1 MRITN
6 SVMQERLLR
15 NLQEQGAQ
23 LLRASDQVTTGLRN
37 SKISD
42 DPIAGSQ
49 VLSADAALR
58 AVEQYRRSVTSV
70 QSRQAAEETTL
81 DQVGD
86 LLSRAKE
93 LATAQGSAT
102 GNAATRAAAAVE
114 VQSLIDQAISLGN
127 LRFGNDYLF
136 GGFATDAPPFQP
148 NGTYVGTPT
157 GRQAEVGDGIL
168 VDTVHSGEELLVTS
182 GVLSSLTALRDAL
195 TANNPAGVLASG
207 GPLDTAFNAT
217 QVTLT
222 EVGART
228 RNLELTTGSLTA
240 LQTAL
245 EGRRSAAAEIPLE
258 EAMLHFSAV
267 QTAMAAAYEATSRIL
282 RTSLTEYL

>member
-42 DPIAGSQ
+42 DPVAGSQ
-49 VLSADAALR
+49 ILATDTALR

-70 QSRQAAEETTL
+70 QSRQAAEESTL

-93 LATAQGSAT
+93 LATAQGSST

-136 GGFATDAPPFQP
+136 GGLATGAPPFQAD
-148 NGTYVGTPT
+148 GTYVGTAA

-168 VDTVHSGEELLVTS
+168 VDTVHSGQELLVDS
-182 GVLSSLTALRDAL
+182 GVLTSLIALRDAL
-195 TANNPAGVLASG
+195 TANDPAAVRAAGA
-207 GPLDTAFNAT
+207 PLDSAFDAT

-222 EVGART
+222 QVGART

-240 LQTAL
+240 IKTAL
-245 EGRRSAAAEIPLE
+245 DAKRSAAADIPLE
-258 EAMLHFSAV
+258 EAMLNFAAV

>member
-23 LLRASDQVTTGLRN
+23 LLRASDQVATGLRN
-37 SKISD
+37 SRISD
-42 DPIAGSQ
+42 DPIAGAQ
-49 VLSADAALR
+49 VLASDAALR

-70 QSRQAAEETTL
+70 QSRQAAEESTL

-93 LATAQGSAT
+93 LATAQGSNT

-127 LRFGNDYLF
+127 LRFGDEYLF
-136 GGFATDAPPFQP
+136 GGMATDAPPFQA
-148 NGTYVGTPT
+148 NGSYIGTAT
-157 GRQAEVGDGIL
+157 GRQAEVGDGVL
-168 VDTVHSGEELLVTS
+168 VDTVHSGQELLVDS

-195 TANNPAGVLASG
+195 TANDPAAVRTSG
-207 GPLDTAFNAT
+207 GPLDTAFDAT

-245 EGRRSAAAEIPLE
+245 GAKRSAAAEIPLE
-258 EAMLHFSAV
+258 EAMLNFASI

-282 RTSLTEYL
+282 QTSLTEYL

>member
-6 SVMQERLLR
+6 SVMQERMLR

-37 SKISD
+37 AKISD
-42 DPIAGSQ
+42 DPIAGGQ
-49 VLSADAALR
+49 VLQADTALR

-70 QSRQAAEETTL
+70 QSRQAAEENVL
-81 DQVGD
+81 DQLGD

-93 LATAQGSAT
+93 LATAQGSNT
-102 GNAATRAAAAVE
+102 GNAATRAAAATE
-114 VQSLIDQAISLGN
+114 VQTLIDQAISLGN
-127 LRFGNDYLF
+127 LRFGNEYLF
-136 GGFATDAPPFQP
+136 GGLATDAPPFQP
-148 NGTYVGTPT
+148 DGTYLGTAT
-157 GRQAEVGDGIL
+157 GRQAEVGDGVL
-168 VDTVHSGEELLVTS
+168 VETVHSGQELLVSS

-195 TANNPAGVLASG
+195 TANDPAAVRTAG
-207 GPLDTAFNAT
+207 GPLDAAFDAT

-228 RNLELTTGSLTA
+228 RNLDLTTGSLTA

-245 EGRRSAAAEIPLE
+245 EAKRSTAAEIPLE
-258 EAMLHFSAV
+258 EAMLKFSAI
-267 QTAMAAAYEATSRIL
+267 QTAMAAAYEATSRML
-282 RTSLTEYL
+282 QTSLTEYL

>member
-6 SVMQERLLR
+6 SMMQERLLR

-23 LLRASDQVTTGLRN
+23 YLRASDQVTTGLRN
-37 SKISD
+37 SRISD
-42 DPIAGSQ
+42 DPVAGSQ
-49 VLSADAALR
+49 VLASDTALR

-81 DQVGD
+81 DQLGD

-93 LATAQGSAT
+93 LATAQGSST
-102 GNAATRAAAAVE
+102 GNATTRAATAVE

-127 LRFGNDYLF
+127 LRFGSDYLF
-136 GGFATDAPPFQP
+136 GGLATDAPPFQP

-182 GVLSSLTALRDAL
+182 GVLTSLTALRDAL
-195 TANNPAGVLASG
+195 LANDPAAVRTSG

-217 QVTLT
+217 QITLT

-245 EGRRSAAAEIPLE
+245 DAKRSAAAEIPLE
-258 EAMLHFSAV
+258 EAMLNFSAI
-267 QTAMAAAYEATSRIL
+267 QTAMRAAYEATSRIL
-282 RTSLTEYL
+282 QTSLTEYL